1 MVVNNPV
8 IAEDIDFMVYKVGP
22 EPIVAKYRV
31 KMEPLQIMAF
41 FQKLVLLGFKFP
53 HF

>member
-22 EPIVAKYRV
+22 EPDRCKYRV
-31 KMEPLQIMAF
+31 KWNL
-41 FQKLVLLGFKFP
+41 
-53 HF
+53 

>member
-22 EPIVAKYRV
+22 EPIVV
-31 KMEPLQIMAF
+31 SI
-41 FQKLVLLGFKFP
+41 G
-53 HF
+53 